1 MWNNIKQQ
9 MVDKIME
16 EFQSQHNWDLLKKH
30 IADDKIDKYLIY
42 PLITKFNSHLRNY
55 LIIFIAIHVLIIL
68 LIIFNIFIS
77 LYHKK

>member
-9 MVDKIME
+9 LVEKILE
-16 EFQSQHNWDLLKKH
+16 EFKSQQNWDLLKKYM
-30 IADDKIDKYLIY
+30 ADDTIDTYLIY
-42 PLITKFNSHLRNY
+42 PLITKFNLHLKKY
-55 LIIFIAIHVLIIL
+55 LLIFVAIHTLIIL